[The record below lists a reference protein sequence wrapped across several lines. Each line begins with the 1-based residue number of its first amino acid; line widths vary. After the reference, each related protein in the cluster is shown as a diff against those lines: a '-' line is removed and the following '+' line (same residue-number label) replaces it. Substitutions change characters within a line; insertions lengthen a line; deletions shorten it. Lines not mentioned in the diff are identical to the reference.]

1 MSKKIP
7 NKIRESRDKPK
18 TGAFSVT
25 EAFNQ
30 ACNAKSK
37 LTLYRFVYRSRIS
50 FAVVFALCFSF
61 FVQGIERANAEENT
75 ELVSE
80 SISTTSVDEGV
91 ADNNL
96 AEDTNSIEA
105 DIEDATTDE
114 QFEISEENNSDTNT
128 TPIIEAPDEGDN
140 SLDNEITEG
149 NNEEGGEEEGMS
161 EVIDEGE
168 GIESGTDAGDGAVVE
183 DDEAEEVVDEE
194 VIDEE
199 SVEDLMVNPESASSS
214 EVLGDTVVVVESDSA
229 FSFSRDEC
237 TVLASGSFYC
247 AKPGERGL
255 EDDLFAAP
263 DIDGDMEIFFTKD
276 GEQSQV
282 TKNQVDDAAPFYDKN
297 SDTIVW
303 HRLLNDRYQIVSYD
317 VESGEEELLT
327 NTASNNMEPNR
338 QGKYTVWQRWT
349 DGGWNIVLFDGKTEK
364 QITKTTSHNV
374 APYIHGSLVVWNQY
388 DQVNEKTI
396 EMYDIVTETFVTIED
411 PEGMSV
417 ANPRMVFVYDSLS
430 PNGDI
435 VTKGYDV
442 FAKKFIDLDTLP
454 RSLPEEIPNSDTTGE
469 TRALIQNK
477 PSGKSEVEELTD
489 LASTTTDVGEDIS
502 SSTPAIVVPDITDEL
517 PTLDLSEAAPLEAEV
532 TPEIEPPTDLVIA
545 ANQEPEI
552 PQDIVPFVEPNQC
565 IRMP

>member
-7 NKIRESRDKPK
+7 NKIRESRDKPE
-18 TGAFSVT
+18 TGAFSVA

-61 FVQGIERANAEENT
+61 FVQGIERVNAQENT
-75 ELVSE
+75 ELTTVTE
-80 SISTTSVDEGV
+80 SPSLPAPEETTIDNGAESTEVNIEQDANTEQTEM
-91 ADNNL
+91 
-96 AEDTNSIEA
+96 AE
-105 DIEDATTDE
+105 
-114 QFEISEENNSDTNT
+114 EINSDIDSAQEIDS
-128 TPIIEAPDEGDN
+128 PVPSDN
-140 SLDNEITEG
+140 DSDTEIAE
-149 NNEEGGEEEGMS
+149 S
-161 EVIDEGE
+161 EQD
-168 GIESGTDAGDGAVVE
+168 SDQA
-183 DDEAEEVVDEE
+183 EVVDDGETEE
-194 VIDEE
+194 LHPGVEENDELAQDE
-199 SVEDLMVNPESASSS
+199 TVQDLMVNPESASSS

-237 TVLASGSFYC
+237 TALASGSFYC

-276 GEQSQV
+276 GKQSQV
-282 TKNQVDDAAPFYDKN
+282 TNNQVDDAAPFYDKN

-317 VESGEEELLT
+317 VESGKEVLLT
-327 NTASNNMEPNR
+327 DTASNNMEPNR

-349 DGGWNIVLFDGKTEK
+349 DGGWNIILHDGKTEK

-374 APYIHGSLVVWNQY
+374 APYIHGTLVVWNQY

-396 EMYDIVTETFVTIED
+396 EMYDITTETFVTIED
-411 PEGMSV
+411 PEGLSV

-454 RSLPEEIPNSDTTGE
+454 RDLPEEIPNSDTTGE

-477 PSGKSEVEELTD
+477 ASGKSEVEELTD
-489 LASTTTDVGEDIS
+489 MASTTPDISGNIS
-502 SSTPAIVVPDITDEL
+502 SSTPAAVVPDITGEI
-517 PTLDLSEAAPLEAEV
+517 PTLDLSGALPLEVESQPGV
-532 TPEIEPPTDLVIA
+532 QEPTDLVIGSG
-545 ANQEPEI
+545 EVLEI
-552 PQDIVPFVEPNQC
+552 PQDIEPFVEPNQC
-565 IRMP
+565 IRKP